1 MNARVSAGRKIKDQI
16 LLWKELGKAP
26 RAMGTLCA
34 SSPFLARTM
43 AAPLKTHSLKGQVV
57 ELGAGTGPVTQA
69 LLRQGV
75 DKESLVVIEYS
86 SALVQCLKE
95 RFQGLNVLCCSA
107 EDLSTSLDLSK
118 PVSAIVSSLPFRSL
132 PKSVAEKIMQEI
144 ENVLAP
150 GGLYI
155 QFTYAILGEMPMI
168 PKSFERIKSNVVLC
182 NLPPAKVDVFQ
193 NMRTENLRRCV
204 KDETV
209 SN

>member
-1 MNARVSAGRKIKDQI
+1 MNARMSAGKKIKDQI
-16 LLWKELGKAP
+16 LLWKELGRAP

-34 SSPFLARTM
+34 SSPFLARAM
-43 AAPLKTHSLKGQVV
+43 AAPLKSHSLKGQII
-57 ELGAGTGPVTQA
+57 ELGAGTGPVTHA

-75 DKESLVVIEYS
+75 ARESLVVIEYS
-86 SALVQCLKE
+86 SALVTCLQE

-107 EDLSTSLDLSK
+107 ENLSNCLDLST
-118 PVSAIVSSLPFRSL
+118 PISAIVSSLPFRSL

-144 ENVLAP
+144 EDVLAP

-155 QFTYAILGEMPMI
+155 QFTYAILGEMPMV
-168 PKSFERIKSNVVLC
+168 PKSFKRIKSNVVLC

-193 NMRTENLRRCV
+193 NMRAENLKRCV